1 MAAMRLP
8 IGHCSTRSSIPQP
21 VHRGCRSTTVAALA
35 SASRSTPAWSSSPMA
50 PKIPSA
56 ASSAFSPAIPVP
68 AFFATP
74 MLVILARSSSLLLT
88 TSISP
93 CSRCGEIDVVA
104 GIGDAGRL
112 GRFKAVRGSP
122 TPVQRARDRHGY
134 FCGTLRIGLLI
145 HRNRMQKLI
154 ECVPNFSEGRDQ
166 NVIRQI
172 TDAVKSTDGVS
183 LLDIDPGASTN
194 RTVVTFVGSPD
205 AAVEA
210 AFRAI
215 KKAAELIDMR
225 KHKGA
230 HPRMGAT
237 DVCPFIP
244 VSNVSWDEAVECA
257 RKLGKRVSEELKI
270 PVYLYEKAAKDNAR
284 SNLAVIRAGEYEGF
298 FEKIKQPEWKP
309 DFGPAV
315 FNKNSGATVIGVR
328 DFLVA
333 YNANLNTK
341 SVRRANSVAFDVR
354 EQGRVKTE
362 DGTPSG
368 KPVLGLN
375 GEPVRIPGILKHV
388 KAIGWFVK
396 EYGIAQVSMNLT
408 NIEETPLHVAFDACV
423 QAAAERGLRVTGS
436 EIVGMV
442 PKKSLVDAGR
452 YFLRKQRCSEG
463 ASEEELMDI
472 AIRSM
477 GLGELKP
484 FDPIEKVIELKIQ
497 STESKKSLVKM
508 NMREFCN
515 ETLSDS
521 PAPGGGSVA
530 ALMGALGASLGGMVA
545 NLSAGKRG
553 WDDKLEYFSDW
564 AVKAQQLKDELLSL
578 VDEDTA
584 AFNKVIDS
592 FALPKASA
600 EEKTA
605 RSAAI
610 EAATKYAAEVP
621 VKVMETAS
629 RSYALLAEMA
639 ERGNPASVSDVGVGA
654 LAIRACIDGAAL
666 NVRIN
671 LANLKDEKF
680 KSDLQKKVR
689 KLQADSESAF
699 KKIDQ
704 IVQSKLT

>member
-1 MAAMRLP
+1 
-8 IGHCSTRSSIPQP
+8 
-21 VHRGCRSTTVAALA
+21 
-35 SASRSTPAWSSSPMA
+35 
-50 PKIPSA
+50 
-56 ASSAFSPAIPVP
+56 
-68 AFFATP
+68 
-74 MLVILARSSSLLLT
+74 
-88 TSISP
+88 
-93 CSRCGEIDVVA
+93 
-104 GIGDAGRL
+104 
-112 GRFKAVRGSP
+112 
-122 TPVQRARDRHGY
+122 
-134 FCGTLRIGLLI
+134 
-145 HRNRMQKLI
+145 MQKLI

-166 NVIRQI
+166 NVIRQV
-172 TDAVKSTDGVS
+172 TDAIKSVEGVS
-183 LLDIDPGASTN
+183 LLDVDPGASTN

-270 PVYLYEKAAKDNAR
+270 PVYLYEKAAKDKSR

-315 FNKNSGATVIGVR
+315 FNEKSGATVIGVR

-333 YNANLNTK
+333 YNANLNTR

-408 NIEETPLHVAFDACV
+408 NIEKTPLHVAFDACV

-463 ASEEELMDI
+463 ASQEELMDI

-508 NMREFCN
+508 NVREFCN

-553 WDDKLEYFSDW
+553 WDDQLEYFSDW

-584 AFNKVIDS
+584 AFNKVMDS
-592 FALPKASA
+592 FALPKESA
-600 EEKTA
+600 EEKAA

-621 VKVMETAS
+621 LKVMETAS

-639 ERGNPASVSDVGVGA
+639 DKGNPASISDVGVGA
-654 LAIRACIDGAAL
+654 LATRACIEGAAL

-671 LANLKDEKF
+671 LAQLKDEKV
-680 KSDLQKKVR
+680 KSDLLDKMGKTFLNASDQFLNIFKIVLD
-689 KLQADSESAF
+689 KLNKA
-699 KKIDQ
+699 
-704 IVQSKLT
+704 

>member
-1 MAAMRLP
+1 M
-8 IGHCSTRSSIPQP
+8 
-21 VHRGCRSTTVAALA
+21 
-35 SASRSTPAWSSSPMA
+35 
-50 PKIPSA
+50 K
-56 ASSAFSPAIPVP
+56 
-68 AFFATP
+68 
-74 MLVILARSSSLLLT
+74 
-88 TSISP
+88 
-93 CSRCGEIDVVA
+93 
-104 GIGDAGRL
+104 
-112 GRFKAVRGSP
+112 
-122 TPVQRARDRHGY
+122 
-134 FCGTLRIGLLI
+134 
-145 HRNRMQKLI
+145 KLI

-172 TDAVKSTDGVS
+172 TDAIESVDGVS
-183 LLDIDPGASTN
+183 LLDVDPGASTN

-215 KKAAELIDMR
+215 KKASELIDMR
-225 KHKGA
+225 KQKGA

-244 VSNVSWDEAVECA
+244 VSNVTWEEAIDCA
-257 RKLGKRVSEELKI
+257 NLLGKRIGEELKI
-270 PVYLYEKAAKDNAR
+270 PVYLYEKAAKHKSR
-284 SNLAVIRAGEYEGF
+284 TNLSVIRAGEYEAF

-315 FNKNSGATVIGVR
+315 FNEKSGATVIGVR

-333 YNANLNTK
+333 YNVNLNTK
-341 SVRRANSVAFDVR
+341 SVRRATSVAFDVR

-368 KPVLGLN
+368 KPVLDSN
-375 GEPVRIPGILKHV
+375 GEPVRVPGVLKHV

-408 NIEETPLHVAFDACV
+408 NIEETPLHVAFDACAE
-423 QAAAERGLRVTGS
+423 AAANRGLRVTGS

-442 PKKSLVDAGR
+442 PKKCLVDAGH
-452 YFLRKQRCSEG
+452 YFLRKQRWSEG
-463 ASEEELMDI
+463 ASEEELIDI

-477 GLGELKP
+477 GLSELKL
-484 FDPIEKVIELKIQ
+484 FDPKEKVIELKI
-497 STESKKSLVKM
+497 ESNEQRPSLVKM
-508 NMREFCN
+508 NLREFCN

-564 AVKAQQLKDELLSL
+564 AVKAQQLKDQLLSL

-584 AFNKVIDS
+584 AFNRVMDT
-592 FALPKASA
+592 FALPKDSA
-600 EEKTA
+600 EEKKA
-605 RSAAI
+605 RSTAI
-610 EAATKYAAEVP
+610 EEATKHAAKVP
-621 VKVMETAS
+621 LKVMETAS
-629 RSYALLAEMA
+629 KSYELLSEMA
-639 ERGNPASVSDVGVGA
+639 AKGNPASISDVGVGA
-654 LAIRACIDGAAL
+654 LATRACIEGAAL

-671 LANLKDEKF
+671 LGQLKDEKF
-680 KSDLQKKVR
+680 KTALANKVQEISESSDTQFKKV
-689 KLQADSESAF
+689 SE
-699 KKIDQ
+699 
-704 IVQSKLT
+704 IVESKLG